1 MLALSGPGAEAQA
14 RGGIRG
20 TQEDVVVEEKTNLK
34 AANGLEEGW
43 PRSRPWA
50 CLSPEGGW
58 LSSLFATGLRKMQNE
73 TTGTF
78 HTCSEMCKETEH
90 ARQYS
95 GHYL

>member
-50 CLSPEGGW
+50 CLSRGGGEFI
-58 LSSLFATGLRKMQNE
+58 LTLCNGVKKNAK
-73 TTGTF
+73 
-78 HTCSEMCKETEH
+78 
-90 ARQYS
+90 
-95 GHYL
+95 